1 MDLRLCHYAACS
13 RAPTPTPFNIVRRNI
28 TAVAWDYMGVT
39 DDPSENTA
47 DNTQRAGMYYIPF
60 NRTGPIIIRSPDAMP
75 ELSEAPRLSA
85 ERYLRRCLPVPSI
98 HYEQSHIIRDIATV
112 MIAMYV
118 FEGNA
123 MYPELSSTRR
133 QSKSH
138 LLQAQHQFSHS
149 PFLVIITI
157 LSS

>member
-60 NRTGPIIIRSPDAMP
+60 NRTGPIIIRSPNAMP

-85 ERYLRRCLPVPSI
+85 ERYLRSCSSVTSI
-98 HYEQSHIIRDIATV
+98 R
-112 MIAMYV
+112 
-118 FEGNA
+118 
-123 MYPELSSTRR
+123 
-133 QSKSH
+133 
-138 LLQAQHQFSHS
+138 
-149 PFLVIITI
+149 
-157 LSS
+157 

>member
-1 MDLRLCHYAACS
+1 MDLRLCHYATCS

-60 NRTGPIIIRSPDAMP
+60 NRTGPIIIRSPNAMP

-85 ERYLRRCLPVPSI
+85 ERYLRRCSSVTSI
-98 HYEQSHIIRDIATV
+98 HYEQSHITRDFATV
-112 MIAMYV
+112 MMEMYDLG
-118 FEGNA
+118 ETLCT
-123 MYPELSSTRR
+123 ELSSTRR
-133 QSKSH
+133 QSKPH
-138 LLQAQHQFSHS
+138 VLQVQHQFSHS
-149 PFLVIITI
+149 PCLVIITI